1 MRSNRRPKQDPGFI
15 ESKQERAKKPSEK
28 KKQLE
33 KNSRTR
39 RDAGKK
45 SKKGKQK
52 KQKKQKKPK
61 KGRKSERNE
70 EDESSKRTAVI
81 WPWLTSITVSGST
94 VCPGYIV
101 SPRQSCW
108 RPLYS

>member
-33 KNSRTR
+33 KNSRPR

-52 KQKKQKKPK
+52 KQKKQK

-108 RPLYS
+108 RSLYS